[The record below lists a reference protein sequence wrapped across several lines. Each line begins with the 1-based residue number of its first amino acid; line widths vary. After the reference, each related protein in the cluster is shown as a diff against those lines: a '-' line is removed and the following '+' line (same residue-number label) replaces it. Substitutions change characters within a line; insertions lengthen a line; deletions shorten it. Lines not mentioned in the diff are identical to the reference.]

1 MLLAFV
7 AGVLAFDA
15 DVVASVDK
23 GLCLLQGVAA
33 LVHASFIKDAI
44 L

>member
-23 GLCLLQGVAA
+23 GLCSVLSRRSVTSDGRN
-33 LVHASFIKDAI
+33 S
-44 L
+44 